1 MASASDTEQM
11 VTSLTSDGLIQR
23 KPQLPLIID
32 ELLYASNAAF
42 GRHTTTDCKDWQ
54 PERIMQK
61 MGSDHKPGKKNDVFH
76 QQCDVTSPNCTQI
89 IIIIVV
95 GICQPRETME
105 LEYSFLSFA
114 VTGVTGKSDVGVA
127 VPSTLGIREVC
138 CWSFCLGASF
148 STLSFYL
155 SLLHK
160 WPFEAEQ
167 SFLHSLPPKG
177 PIWGSNFPCG

>member
-1 MASASDTEQM
+1 MSFSMQAM
-11 VTSLTSDGLIQR
+11 
-23 KPQLPLIID
+23 LPLAGTQQQIAKS
-32 ELLYASNAAF
+32 E
-42 GRHTTTDCKDWQ
+42 WQ
-54 PERIMQK
+54 LERIMQK

-127 VPSTLGIREVC
+127 VPSTLGTREVC
-138 CWSFCLGASF
+138 CWSFCQGGSF

-155 SLLHK
+155 SLLQK

-167 SFLHSLPPKG
+167 FSFEIIIKPLFTHGCL
-177 PIWGSNFPCG
+177 